1 MMTASGWTPAM
12 ELNQILSDHRANGR
26 KVVFTN
32 GVFDLMHPGHV
43 RYLRAARKMGD
54 LLVVAINS
62 DDSVRRLKGPG
73 RPILPQNERGKILA
87 ALEMVDYVTLFEE
100 DTPQAIIELLRPDI
114 LVKGGDYKL
123 HEIVGRDFVESIGG
137 KVVAIP
143 FVEGMSST
151 NIIDRIVR
159 AKSQS

>member
-1 MMTASGWTPAM
+1 M

-114 LVKGGDYKL
+114 LIKGGDYKL
-123 HEIVGRDFVESIGG
+123 HEIVGRDFVESTGG
-137 KVVAIP
+137 KVVTIP

-159 AKSQS
+159 AKSKS